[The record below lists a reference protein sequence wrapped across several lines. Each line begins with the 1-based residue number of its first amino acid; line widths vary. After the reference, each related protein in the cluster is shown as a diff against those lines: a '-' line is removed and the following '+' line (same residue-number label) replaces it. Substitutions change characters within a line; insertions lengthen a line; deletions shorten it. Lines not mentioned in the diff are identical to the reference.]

1 MNIYKLLTMKK
12 IFFAVALIATL
23 VSCGNNDKLY
33 FAEVEN
39 HTINDPN
46 AEFDTLSYAMGMNYA
61 LYLQLKA
68 PELKY
73 DNEVM
78 AQTFI
83 NTLSNKFISFQTL
96 ESIQRELS
104 ERLMPYQNAMRQR
117 MFSRDVTIEIPEIY
131 DENFTNAMLTEK
143 MACVNATMLMLQNTP
158 FNAHYIAEGIRDVK
172 SVQADSLINES
183 TKITVEDA
191 MQFIRKAQISDITK
205 NMATSA
211 DAWMADI
218 ATKPGVQALEIDG
231 NTIYYRIDNE
241 GGVKPEVQDSIA
253 VNYAVYSYRGRL
265 VESTDSRLKMANEA
279 IEKLKQDTSMTDD
292 ARNSRIEMVNKQI
305 DQMINKKIVLEQFR
319 IPAIK
324 HCLPLIG
331 EFGKIT
337 IWAPSKFGV
346 RAQSLI
352 PGEPVVITVELN
364 KITKNKVAPK
374 LITPAQPTKIEG
386 QAPAKVS
393 LTAPNGQPAKVVNQG
408 VKVETKPAKGADQPA
423 KISLP
428 ARKPIVAEKQLKA
441 QPAPE
446 KK

>member
-1 MNIYKLLTMKK
+1 
-12 IFFAVALIATL
+12 
-23 VSCGNNDKLY
+23 
-33 FAEVEN
+33 
-39 HTINDPN
+39 
-46 AEFDTLSYAMGMNYA
+46 
-61 LYLQLKA
+61 
-68 PELKY
+68 
-73 DNEVM
+73 
-78 AQTFI
+78 
-83 NTLSNKFISFQTL
+83 
-96 ESIQRELS
+96 
-104 ERLMPYQNAMRQR
+104 
-117 MFSRDVTIEIPEIY
+117 
-131 DENFTNAMLTEK
+131 
-143 MACVNATMLMLQNTP
+143 
-158 FNAHYIAEGIRDVK
+158 
-172 SVQADSLINES
+172 
-183 TKITVEDA
+183 
-191 MQFIRKAQISDITK
+191 
-205 NMATSA
+205 
-211 DAWMADI
+211 
-218 ATKPGVQALEIDG
+218 
-231 NTIYYRIDNE
+231 
-241 GGVKPEVQDSIA
+241 VKPEVQDSIA

-305 DQMINKKIVLEQFR
+305 DQIINKKIVLEQFR

-408 VKVETKPAKGADQPA
+408 VKVEAKPAKGADQPA